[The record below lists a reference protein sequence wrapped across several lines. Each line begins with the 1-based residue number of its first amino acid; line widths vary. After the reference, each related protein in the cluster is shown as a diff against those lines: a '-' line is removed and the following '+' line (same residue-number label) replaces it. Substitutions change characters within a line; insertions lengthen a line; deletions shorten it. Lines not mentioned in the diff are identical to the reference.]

1 MGTVGLQLLV
11 KGHKRLV
18 SVKRIS
24 TMKLIACVFPSS
36 LAAAFCRHEFP
47 LYHLFGEGTDKTASS
62 YILNELFNDFLNT
75 CDIGLK
81 SALRLSSPEPGTG
94 LVLDLPGTGLLVG
107 RG

>member
-1 MGTVGLQLLV
+1 MGTTGLQLLV
-11 KGHKRLV
+11 MGHKRLV

-36 LAAAFCRHEFP
+36 LAAAFCRREFP

-62 YILNELFNDFLNT
+62 YILNELFSDFLNT
-75 CDIGLK
+75 CNIGLK
-81 SALRLSSPEPGTG
+81 SALGLSSPEPGSG
-94 LVLDLPGTGLLVG
+94 LVLDLPGTALLVG